1 MIRDLFVPI
10 TQTGGDASALSAAV
24 ALARHCDAHLSVLQP
39 VDLPLPTPSPWGV
52 TPDYVL
58 DQMHDQLRD
67 AARQH
72 AAHLRERLAGEDIDW
87 DVRVDEALFVDP
99 PRSLARQARHADLL
113 VMAAPV
119 QGAQDAD
126 EVRAYFSAM
135 LFESG
140 RPVLVAPTH
149 HPVELPFRRALL
161 AWKPTREATRALHD
175 ALPLLADASAVD
187 VVVVHHHG
195 EAEREA
201 ASAAAV
207 VAHLGHHGL
216 HANVVALAR
225 PPGHTVASTLLQRA
239 AQSEAGLLI
248 AGGYGHSRL
257 REWMLGGTTREL
269 LQAMHLP
276 ILFSH

>member
-1 MIRDLFVPI
+1 MIRDLLVPI
-10 TQTGGDASALSAAV
+10 TQTTGDASALSAAV

-39 VDLPLPTPSPWGV
+39 VDLPLPTPSPWGM

-58 DQMHDQLRD
+58 GQMHEQLRD

-72 AAHLRERLAGEDIDW
+72 AARLRERLAGEEIDW
-87 DVRVDEALFVDP
+87 DVRVDEAQFVDP

-113 VMAAPV
+113 VMAAP
-119 QGAQDAD
+119 AQDASDAD
-126 EVRAYFSAM
+126 EVRAFFSAM

-149 HPVELPFRRALL
+149 HPLELPFRHALL

-175 ALPLLADASAVD
+175 ALPLLADAGTID
-187 VVVVHHHG
+187 IVVVEDNDVG
-195 EAEREA
+195 EHDTS
-201 ASAAAV
+201 SAAAV
-207 VAHLGHHGL
+207 AVHLGHHGL
-216 HANVVALAR
+216 NANVVALAR
-225 PPGHTVASTLLQRA
+225 PPGLTVAYALLQRA
-239 AQSEAGLLI
+239 ALSGAGLLI

-269 LQAMHLP
+269 LQAAHLP